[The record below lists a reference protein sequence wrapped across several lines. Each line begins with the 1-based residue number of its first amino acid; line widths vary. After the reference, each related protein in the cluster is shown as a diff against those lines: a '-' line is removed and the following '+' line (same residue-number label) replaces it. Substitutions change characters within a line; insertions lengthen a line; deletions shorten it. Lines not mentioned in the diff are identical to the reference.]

1 MTSYFFILWVKPN
14 GLTILM
20 KHISTIV
27 SVVALGLVAVIFFT
41 QNHEIVQ
48 LKKQIAAAST
58 APASPNASFK
68 IAYFDLDTLQ
78 EHYKLYKEAK
88 DEDIAQTNA
97 MNQDLASRDRRN
109 QEKIQEW
116 RQRGNTMTQAEA
128 QDANQQLQQMQQE
141 FANHKQELEQK
152 LYKFEMDKRTE
163 IRKKIED
170 FIQEYNK
177 NRNYAYIIAYDNA
190 NSFIYNKDTLYNI
203 TNDLIEGLNATYKR
217 SK

>member
-1 MTSYFFILWVKPN
+1 
-14 GLTILM
+14 M
-20 KHISTIV
+20 KYISTIV
-27 SVVALGLVAVIFFT
+27 SIIALGLVAVIYFT
-41 QNHEIVQ
+41 QHREIVQ
-48 LKKQIAAAST
+48 LKKEVTGSNA
-58 APASPNASFK
+58 APAQAGKTFK

-78 EHYKLYKEAK
+78 ERYQLMKDAK
-88 DEDIAQTNA
+88 TEDIAQTNE

-116 RQRGNTMTQAEA
+116 KQRGNTMTPAEV
-128 QDANQQLQQMQQE
+128 QDANQQLQQMQSE

-170 FIQEYNK
+170 FIQDYNK
-177 NRNYAYIIAYDNA
+177 TRNYAYIIAYDNA

-203 TNDLIEGLNATYKR
+203 TNDLIEGLNSTYK
-217 SK
+217 KPK

>member
-1 MTSYFFILWVKPN
+1 
-14 GLTILM
+14 M
-20 KHISTIV
+20 KYISTIV
-27 SVVALGLVAVIFFT
+27 SLVALGLVAVLYLA
-41 QNHEIVQ
+41 QNREITR
-48 LKKQIAAAST
+48 LKKQLDGPKT
-58 APASPNASFK
+58 APSGNSGSFK

-78 EHYKLYKEAK
+78 ERYQLMKDAK
-88 DEDIAQTNA
+88 NEDIAQTNE

-116 RQRGNTMTQAEA
+116 KQRGNTMTQAEV

-152 LYKFEMDKRTE
+152 LYKFEMDKRLE

-177 NRNYAYIIAYDNA
+177 GKSYAYIIAYDNA

-203 TNDLIEGLNATYKR
+203 TNDLVEGLNASYK
-217 SK
+217 KPK